1 MNHQDNT
8 SKFEKMGFSPVS
20 KVKGGVVLK
29 SNNGLV
35 ISYIDGNYEGF
46 IKKQIRESNLYE
58 LKLSEKL
65 GILTLIGLTTIYFTT
80 DITIINGNSMVPT
93 YKNHQLIIKSKW
105 ATDINRI
112 LISKHSII
120 KFRSPEGHTSI
131 KRVMGIPD
139 DEIEFERDSVKI
151 NGVVVDT
158 QNVNYPPIQRIL
170 LTPWLGKQ

>member
-65 GILTLIGLTTIYFTT
+65 GILTRLKIIKKERVASSLTT
-80 DITIINGNSMVPT
+80 S
-93 YKNHQLIIKSKW
+93 L
-105 ATDINRI
+105 
-112 LISKHSII
+112 
-120 KFRSPEGHTSI
+120 TS
-131 KRVMGIPD
+131 
-139 DEIEFERDSVKI
+139 
-151 NGVVVDT
+151 
-158 QNVNYPPIQRIL
+158 
-170 LTPWLGKQ
+170 